1 MFSKM
6 DQILG
11 HWQDTSARYGR
22 SANFA
27 LEEAAAMDAGSISIQ
42 PGQTEIAANVTVTYR
57 MN

>member
-1 MFSKM
+1 MLFRSTE
-6 DQILG
+6 G
-11 HWQDTSARYGR
+11 WQDTSARYGR

-42 PGQTEIAANVTVTYR
+42 PGQTEIAANVTVTYS